1 MQCLRSSCAILSTMA
16 MLCWCR
22 TPAAGSWR
30 EATSTRSCCST
41 PWVAG
46 PRTMTC
52 PWTGGWNNMQ
62 LCSKKRFLIP
72 SQPLLPSSHLP
83 CYMLAPQRW
92 AVPWAGLWDS
102 QMQGQVSEK
111 QEHFWDSLWADSDIF
126 WSLFFIWSDCF
137 HIEFVGL
144 PWWLRV
150 CLQCK
155 RPPCYWVRK
164 ILWRREWQP
173 TPVFLPGEFHG
184 QRSLVGYSPW
194 GCKELDTTEPLTLF
208 ICQNT
213 SNIKSNLSYT
223 AFETLKVGMWTRWII
238 QLTCVIGQD
247 ASSLIFQQV
256 PLTPKWLTMLSE
268 LH

>member
-1 MQCLRSSCAILSTMA
+1 MDITSALNNKQLRFSVLEGIACLWSWCSAFISQMRCLHSSCAILSTMA

-46 PRTMTC
+46 PRMMTC

-72 SQPLLPSSHLP
+72 SQPLLPSSRLP

-102 QMQGQVSEK
+102 QVQGQVSEK
-111 QEHFWDSLWADSDIF
+111 QEHFWDSSLWADSDIF

-155 RPPCYWVRK
+155 RPMFLGREDPLEK
-164 ILWRREWQP
+164 GMATHSSILAWRIPWTEESGGLQSMWLQRVGHDWA
-173 TPVFLPGEFHG
+173 TNTFH
-184 QRSLVGYSPW
+184 
-194 GCKELDTTEPLTLF
+194 
-208 ICQNT
+208 
-213 SNIKSNLSYT
+213 LSKY
-223 AFETLKVGMWTRWII
+223 
-238 QLTCVIGQD
+238 
-247 ASSLIFQQV
+247 
-256 PLTPKWLTMLSE
+256 
-268 LH
+268 